1 MRGLHKV
8 TPMAV
13 RKAARIAP
21 GPDPVDYEHDVAA
34 WSVEQARLLRAGL
47 FDQLD
52 IEHIADEIEDVGKS
66 EARELASRMAVLL
79 AHWLKWEYQPILR
92 SGSWQNT
99 IREQRKQVLR
109 RLKRT
114 PSLRPELENPDFV
127 EYVWG
132 DARLAAARETGI
144 DIARFPPESTWPF
157 PEVLREDW
165 TPPSAPGG

>member
-1 MRGLHKV
+1 MV

-13 RKAARIAP
+13 RKAARSP
-21 GPDPVDYEHDVAA
+21 EQCSYEHDVAA

-52 IEHIADEIEDVGKS
+52 AERIADEIEDVGKS
-66 EARELASRMAVLL
+66 EARELSSRMAVLL
-79 AHWLKWEYQPILR
+79 AHWLKWECQPILR
-92 SGSWQNT
+92 SPGWQNT

-127 EYVWG
+127 DDVWS

-144 DIARFPPESTWPF
+144 DIARLPPEATWPF

-165 TPPSAPGG
+165 TPPGAPGP